1 MAEDKVLK
9 ADSNEVE
16 LVDFRIY
23 KQGQSKVYEGIY
35 GVNVAKV
42 KEIIKIPALTEL
54 PGVPE
59 YIEGVFDLRGVVIP
73 VINLAKWMNII
84 EPKEMQLKPRIII
97 AEFSNIMIG
106 FIVHEAKRIRRISA
120 TDIRGS
126 DFSTNTGG
134 FDKSQITGIA
144 KIENDEVLLILDLE
158 RIVEEL
164 GIYSPK
170 IDIEEKE
177 IKKMTGVAVVLDD
190 SSTARK
196 LVRDAL
202 EKMGFKVAEAKDG
215 VDGLNRM
222 NELYETYKDDIANQ
236 VKVIISDVEMPQMDG
251 FHFASRV
258 KEDPRFK
265 GIPIIFNSSLSNE
278 FSALKGKDV
287 GGDAYLTKFD
297 ANIFYKEVSRV
308 VESNIN
314 NK

>member
-222 NELYETYKDDIANQ
+222 NELYEAYKDDIANQ